1 MKKIFLFFAL
11 LAGFAVMTG
20 CQKDQD
26 VVTLKAVIDHD
37 TKAYFGGADANN
49 NLVTPYW
56 DGNDRVYV
64 KGYNSNF
71 TRESCSLE
79 LPSENSTTFA
89 TISNMPVSNV
99 YCAVFPASAVKEMG
113 TPDAGTNGTT
123 AKITFKHDQLY
134 SEENNHQRL
143 EMPMGAVTTD
153 NVLIFKNLC
162 GILRIKVVNT
172 SGSAF
177 NVKRVSVMSEDGTF
191 IAGDGNVTLYKNGD
205 PRISMSPYHSYNVE
219 QAIQLHAPNYSS
231 MGEIGDGQPKTF
243 DIIVPPFSA
252 DALTFDVESVETGT
266 GFGYF
271 TQTVNSTISVDR
283 NEIVN
288 VTLTINSF
296 QRNNHVYLTD
306 GPSFNDSI
314 RKLDGW
320 QNIQAI
326 WFGNP
331 AVSLPTDRDDYVRL
345 EASYSP
351 NPVYGYITVEN
362 GVPVLHVNSNID
374 VGPTVPIEFY
384 AHANCSTM
392 FAGFSN
398 VSSILFNIH
407 KFYTEDVTDMSYMF
421 AGCTSLNNVPD
432 IPTFVTTNVENMEY
446 MFDRTHFTALDLQ
459 AFSTQHLRPDGMKGM
474 FRNCAYLQTLDISSF
489 TTEQITTMEDL
500 FSGCAA
506 LQRLNLSSFNTA
518 QVTNMKNMFNGCATL
533 TSLNLSSF
541 NTAQVT
547 DMTNL
552 FYGCSHM
559 RDLNISQFTI
569 SSGTTLTNMF
579 YNLNFYGNNNWVG
592 NMCTITCTDNV
603 YNAVHAAGADTGIDE
618 TKVRWIIP
626 TTKK

>member
-1 MKKIFLFFAL
+1 MKKLFFFCAL
-11 LAGFAVMTG
+11 FAGIAVMTG

-26 VVTLKAVIDHD
+26 VVTLKAVVDQN

-56 DGNDRVYV
+56 DGNDRVYI
-64 KGYNSNF
+64 KGLTDF
-71 TRESCSLE
+71 
-79 LPSENSTTFA
+79 STNIFGLTDRHTTVA
-89 TISNMPVSNV
+89 TIEGVPTSTV
-99 YCAVFPASAVKEMG
+99 YCAIYPASAVKEMG

-162 GILRIKVVNT
+162 GILRIKVVNNT
-172 SGSAF
+172 GHTF

-243 DIIVPPFSA
+243 DIIVPPFSCQK
-252 DALTFDVESVETGT
+252 LTFDVESIETRT
-266 GFGYF
+266 GFGYY
-271 TQTVNSTISVDR
+271 TKTVNSTISVDR

-288 VTLTINSF
+288 VTLTVNEF
-296 QRNNHVYLTD
+296 EANNHVYLTD

-351 NPVYGYITVEN
+351 NPVYGYITVED

-421 AGCTSLNNVPD
+421 AGCSSLNNVPD

-474 FRNCAYLQTLDISSF
+474 FRNCAYLQELDISSF

-579 YNLNFYGNNNWVG
+579 YNLNFYGNNNWEG
-592 NMCTITCTDNV
+592 NMCAISCTQNV
-603 YNAVHAAGADTGIDE
+603 YDAVHAAGANTGIDE